1 MTFARVEPYVSCSK
15 FGWVS
20 FPFLIS
26 LSKQKGG
33 WCPPKRETLFCSPF
47 GVCLV
52 LLAPSPLKP
61 TNQVGLLVCFFL
73 LASVFSNQP
82 SRAYYL
88 LWLPQAKKNPDARFV
103 CFSLGFPTQK
113 GARNAFLATPR
124 RSEPKAKA
132 ASKAGLR
139 GSAPVHWFDS
149 TFWASGHLCFFLFF
163 LWVGF
168 VFFFLGGF
176 GGTQFLSGFC
186 LVSSVSFFRSVTSFT
201 CAGAH
206 SRPGQKAASQGPG
219 PGGLTWRLG

>member
-1 MTFARVEPYVSCSK
+1 MQGLNHIFLARNLAGFLFHFSFLFQSK
-15 FGWVS
+15 
-20 FPFLIS
+20 
-26 LSKQKGG
+26 KGG
-33 WCPPKRETLFCSPF
+33 GVPPKERHFSVRLLVFVWFCWP
-47 GVCLV
+47 L
-52 LLAPSPLKP
+52 SPLKP
-61 TNQVGLLVCFFL
+61 TKQVGLLVCFFL

-139 GSAPVHWFDS
+139 GSAPVQWFDS

-163 LWVGF
+163 YGWDLCFSFWGD
-168 VFFFLGGF
+168 LGGPNF
-176 GGTQFLSGFC
+176 FQVFVWFQVFLFSEAC
-186 LVSSVSFFRSVTSFT
+186 DLSPARVLT
-201 CAGAH
+201 AGPAR
-206 SRPGQKAASQGPG
+206 RPRARA
-219 PGGLTWRLG
+219 RVLGA